1 MTDMNKAMR
10 AARRDNRLAPVVT
23 TTAPMP
29 EMNRRVAEWARG
41 EMNARRGELPT
52 SEVFRGVDEGD

>member
-10 AARRDNRLAPVVT
+10 QAHQDRRIAPVVT

-29 EMNRRVAEWARG
+29 EMNRRVAEWARA
-41 EMNARRGELPT
+41 EMNSRRGEIPT
-52 SEVFRGVDEGD
+52 SEVFRNLDEEE